1 MTLDDIKT
9 HALSH
14 PGASHVVQWMGS
26 QVYKVG
32 DKMFAVHG
40 PESGHLTVK
49 CDSEDTAKM
58 LIEVGAARRAPH
70 LPRGGW
76 VAFDVASTDAD
87 ELKAR
92 LTLSYDKVR
101 SSLPK
106 AVHRELE
113 GNTE

>member
-1 MTLDDIKT
+1 MTLEEIT
-9 HALSH
+9 AHCLSH
-14 PGASHVVQWMGS
+14 RGASHVVQWMGS

-32 DKMFAVHG
+32 GKLFAVHA

-76 VAFDVASTDAD
+76 VAFDPASIDAS
-87 ELKAR
+87 ELRAR
-92 LTLSYDKVR
+92 ITQSYQTIHDA
-101 SSLPK
+101 LPK
-106 AVHRELE
+106 AARIEIAE
-113 GNTE
+113 GTS